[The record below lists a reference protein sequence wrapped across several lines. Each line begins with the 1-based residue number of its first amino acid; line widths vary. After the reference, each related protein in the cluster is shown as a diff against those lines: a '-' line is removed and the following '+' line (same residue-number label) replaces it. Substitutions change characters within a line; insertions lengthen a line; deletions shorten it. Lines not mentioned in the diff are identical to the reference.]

1 MNIDHSADEFR
12 PRQIYEQVAERIRS
26 SILSG
31 AFPAGSRLPS
41 ERELAQR
48 LGVSRPAVREAI
60 GALQNLGLVVTR
72 HGSGTYV
79 TARLASACLPPT
91 HPGP

>member
-31 AFPAGSRLPS
+31 AFPAGSPLPS
-41 ERELAQR
+41 EREIAQR
-48 LGVSRPAVREAI
+48 LGVSRTAVREAL
-60 GALQNLGLVVTR
+60 GALTYLGLVISR
-72 HGSGTYV
+72 I
-79 TARLASACLPPT
+79 CLL
-91 HPGP
+91 